1 MKIEIDYNGATAVCK
16 VDGKYIS
23 DCDSLTRARTFSAFD
38 TIEQHIRREEKQNLK
53 LEDELLEVFLNMEE

>member
-38 TIEQHIRREEKQNLK
+38 TIEQHFRREGKLPKEEQSLDKVRKSNL
-53 LEDELLEVFLNMEE
+53 N

>member
-23 DCDSLTRARTFSAFD
+23 NCDSLTRARTFSAFD
-38 TIEQHIRREEKQNLK
+38 TIEQHIRREEKQQP
-53 LEDELLEVFLNMEE
+53 